1 MSSTFSAQSQN
12 TDLVQAFYASNVL
25 IIPALAAAKASI
37 TLLIISIKPSRP
49 VMLSCYVVLGV
60 VAAWMVAGIFAFAF
74 QCSLPTPWAL
84 GPDTC
89 VDQYAL
95 QIGVGVVNI
104 LTDIAI
110 VALPF
115 FMMQNVQVASS
126 KRWIVSALFAI
137 RIS

>member
-1 MSSTFSAQSQN
+1 MSK
-12 TDLVQAFYASNVL
+12 AFYTSNIL
-25 IIPALAAAKASI
+25 LIPALASAKASI

-49 VMLSCYVVLGV
+49 VLLCCYGVLAAT
-60 VAAWMVAGIFAFAF
+60 AAWMVASIFAFAF
-74 QCSLPTPWAL
+74 QCSLPTPWVL

-95 QIGVGVVNI
+95 QLGVGVVNI

-115 FMMQNVQVASS
+115 FMMKNVQVASS
-126 KRWIVSALFAI
+126 KRWMVSALFAI
-137 RIS
+137 RISSVS